1 MSCNLIQVVRGRK
14 VARAITSEQ
23 EYRQLRGTDA
33 QHTNLRLARAGNES
47 AKRRLVQ
54 FNYSGHYP
62 DGMVKGNKLPSAAF
76 GFDLD
81 NREDFERAAAQLLAD
96 PERYGLLM
104 LERSARQG
112 GHAVF
117 KREYGRTILENQ
129 VRIAMELRC
138 EMDTSTHD
146 INRVYFST
154 TDDPDE
160 LLYVSP
166 QLFTDVFDP
175 FTVCEEANCLE
186 ERESFGQ
193 EELPPGAHKANKHF
207 RPFGGQPD
215 SVREE
220 MVRTTSRSMVQT
232 GAAGTAGVNGAV
244 YPTTAAGGE
253 AGPAVQAGN
262 TTTIK
267 PAVRTKEPAAQKQK
281 AQRPSKRAQP
291 GTPKALTR
299 EQVVERAVEKVVDN
313 SVDKS
318 VNNPVDNVVD
328 ETVDR
333 NVDGVVHK
341 SVRKSVDKAVDNS
354 VDKPVHKSVDNAVH
368 NVVDNSAEGLTEGS
382 ATDMQGCPA
391 NGLQGGS
398 TGVSEQMTVHKTV
411 HKPVHNPVDNSVH
424 NSVNKGVETCST
436 SSSNPSFSNGSAIQQ
451 AVGNEQAISTGATG
465 QRTAVNAQRAAT
477 NGQQFSTGQAV
488 HNAVPEE
495 DQPEDD
501 LTYRGIPYSAII
513 TAWWARY
520 NNGQEPIQSNRDTL
534 TFELAV
540 NLRHICGFDREQM
553 DRIIPCYDR
562 FPQAQKMKCIDS
574 ALAEKRTT
582 MPKRLRDIL
591 NELAPLYNSKAATDA
606 AESSEMEES
615 EFLTDPLSF
624 YNRIPV
630 LPQGPKESVDA
641 IGPTLAMPGLTAIC
655 PAIGALATD
664 VKLVVHGKECNL
676 NLISYI
682 VGECASNKGSIDPVI
697 DTWMWEIKAF
707 DKMYLQ
713 QEDEWRAKKRMA
725 KNQKDQPDEPKLPI
739 RCLTLNNT
747 VANLAERLS
756 NTEGKHAFSFTP
768 EADTVAQKWKSAMCD
783 FSVMLRQSY
792 DGTRYEREAR
802 SAEAVNVHID
812 KLLWNV
818 TMCGTPDALYRVVNN
833 YTDGFQTRLAVART
847 PDNTFSPL
855 ADQPDVLTPERIER
869 IRQVAHLLPLLAGT
883 IDLPLLEQKGRAW
896 LEQIRQLTLKN
907 DDKVMARQRFRI
919 CVTAQRMTCC
929 LLLCQVCEELI
940 REFGLYGAE
949 KRLKLDPGLWI
960 PRLFEAEKGPL
971 LAVYDLLA
979 DALMETALYYFRE
992 RIENAYQS
1000 KSYAGTSQ
1008 ARRLSR
1014 GKNDSIY
1021 ERLDVRFTFEQAMQY
1036 ALMVKGVEVTRNA
1049 VHQMLKNW
1057 RTQGLIERLLDGKF
1071 RKLS

>member
-1 MSCNLIQVVRGRK
+1 
-14 VARAITSEQ
+14 
-23 EYRQLRGTDA
+23 
-33 QHTNLRLARAGNES
+33 
-47 AKRRLVQ
+47 
-54 FNYSGHYP
+54 
-62 DGMVKGNKLPSAAF
+62 
-76 GFDLD
+76 
-81 NREDFERAAAQLLAD
+81 
-96 PERYGLLM
+96 
-104 LERSARQG
+104 
-112 GHAVF
+112 
-117 KREYGRTILENQ
+117 
-129 VRIAMELRC
+129 
-138 EMDTSTHD
+138 
-146 INRVYFST
+146 
-154 TDDPDE
+154 
-160 LLYVSP
+160 
-166 QLFTDVFDP
+166 
-175 FTVCEEANCLE
+175 
-186 ERESFGQ
+186 
-193 EELPPGAHKANKHF
+193 
-207 RPFGGQPD
+207 
-215 SVREE
+215 
-220 MVRTTSRSMVQT
+220 
-232 GAAGTAGVNGAV
+232 
-244 YPTTAAGGE
+244 
-253 AGPAVQAGN
+253 
-262 TTTIK
+262 
-267 PAVRTKEPAAQKQK
+267 
-281 AQRPSKRAQP
+281 
-291 GTPKALTR
+291 
-299 EQVVERAVEKVVDN
+299 
-313 SVDKS
+313 
-318 VNNPVDNVVD
+318 
-328 ETVDR
+328 
-333 NVDGVVHK
+333 
-341 SVRKSVDKAVDNS
+341 
-354 VDKPVHKSVDNAVH
+354 
-368 NVVDNSAEGLTEGS
+368 
-382 ATDMQGCPA
+382 
-391 NGLQGGS
+391 
-398 TGVSEQMTVHKTV
+398 
-411 HKPVHNPVDNSVH
+411 
-424 NSVNKGVETCST
+424 
-436 SSSNPSFSNGSAIQQ
+436 
-451 AVGNEQAISTGATG
+451 
-465 QRTAVNAQRAAT
+465 
-477 NGQQFSTGQAV
+477 
-488 HNAVPEE
+488 
-495 DQPEDD
+495 
-501 LTYRGIPYSAII
+501 
-513 TAWWARY
+513 
-520 NNGQEPIQSNRDTL
+520 
-534 TFELAV
+534 
-540 NLRHICGFDREQM
+540 M

-606 AESSEMEES
+606 AESSEMEEG
-615 EFLTDPLSF
+615 EFLTDPLRF
-624 YNRIPV
+624 YDRLPV

-869 IRQVAHLLPLLAGT
+869 IRQVAHLLPLMAGT